1 MTSYL
6 FTPRRVS
13 LALLAMTLTAAG
25 CQGTPSAQE
34 SMVATARAA
43 ATPAAP
49 KVSCVDRVLAGMN
62 DTQRVGQLFMGAA
75 KLNTPPKADL
85 DAMRKYAVGSVFLAG
100 RSTAGVKK
108 TRTLVDS
115 LQKSL
120 GETVAGQR
128 VGLLVS
134 TDQEGGQ
141 VQVLKGTG
149 FSTIPSGKTQGTWST
164 ATLRTRAQGW
174 AKQLKSAGVNVN
186 LAPVADIV
194 PTSIGT
200 ANIPIGRYGRQFGS
214 TSTVVS
220 PHVTAYVQGS
230 KSAGVLTTPKHFPG
244 LGSVRGNTD
253 TTASVTDTTLTRTG
267 SNIAPFRAGISAGT
281 GLVMVSLA
289 TYKRIDPQHKAAFS
303 SLIVNQM
310 LRHDLGFKGVIISDD
325 LGQAKSAQ
333 SVTLSQ
339 RALTFLRAGGDL
351 TLTVTPKGIPT
362 MAEGIRYAMRHDPK
376 VRTLVQNSARR
387 ILTAKQAAGA
397 LRCTT

>member
-6 FTPRRVS
+6 LAPRRVP
-13 LALLAMTLTAAG
+13 LALLVTTLAVAG
-25 CQGTPSAQE
+25 CQQAPSAPE
-34 SMVATARAA
+34 SVVAPGRAA
-43 ATPAAP
+43 ATSAA
-49 KVSCVDRVLAGMN
+49 KTSCVDRVLAGMN

-75 KLNTPPKADL
+75 KLPTPPKADL
-85 DAMRKYAVGSVFLAG
+85 DAMRTYAVGSVFLAG

-120 GETVAGQR
+120 GKTVAGQR

-141 VQVLKGTG
+141 VQVLKGPG
-149 FSTIPSGKTQGTWST
+149 FSTIPNGKTQGTWST

-194 PTSIGT
+194 PASIGT

-214 TSTVVS
+214 TSAVVS

-230 KSAGVLTTPKHFPG
+230 KSSGVLTTPKHFPG
-244 LGSVRGNTD
+244 LGRVKGNTD

-267 SNIAPFRAGISAGT
+267 SNIAPFRAGISAGA

-289 TYKRIDPQHKAAFS
+289 TYKRIDPKHKAAFS
-303 SLIVNQM
+303 SLIVDQT
-310 LRHDLGFKGVIISDD
+310 LRRDLGFKGVIISDD
-325 LGQAKSAQ
+325 LGQAASAQ
-333 SVTLSQ
+333 SVALLQ

-351 TLTVTPKGIPT
+351 TLTVTPRGIPT

-397 LRCTT
+397 LSCTS